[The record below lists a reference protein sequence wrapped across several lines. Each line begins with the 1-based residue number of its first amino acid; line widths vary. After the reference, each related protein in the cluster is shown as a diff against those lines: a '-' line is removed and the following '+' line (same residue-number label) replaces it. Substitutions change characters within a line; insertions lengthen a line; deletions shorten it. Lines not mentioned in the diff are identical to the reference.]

1 MRLFRLIAIVAALGV
16 FVALPSV
23 TSGAE
28 SYNAYVAC
36 GYRTSKPAATSCPKN
51 GRIGAFFQSK
61 AATVEYKT
69 CVTFPNGQR
78 KCTAAATAQQ
88 GAFYVVRI
96 TAGTKGKLTVRW
108 KVDGVVVAKYS
119 IQVT

>member
-1 MRLFRLIAIVAALGV
+1 VRHFRLIAIVIALGI

-23 TSGAE
+23 TTGAE

-36 GYRTSKPAATSCPKN
+36 GYRTSKPAATSCPKR
-51 GRIGAFFQSK
+51 GRIGAFFQSTS
-61 AATVEYKT
+61 AAVEYKT

-78 KCTAAATAQQ
+78 QCTKVATAQQ
-88 GAFYVVRI
+88 GTFYVVRI
-96 TAGTKGKLTVRW
+96 TAGTRGKLTVRW